1 MRRGM
6 SHAGLEG
13 SRRVQQGRPEE
24 SGSAAL
30 ATIALHYGLPLS
42 VRDIRQTL
50 GIELHNDMFHLL
62 FACRRC
68 GFDVVPLEGDFEH
81 LPEVSRPNMVQFR
94 RTENQGVDYMV
105 LYEIDQDSVV
115 IGNTATGALQRLSK
129 EDFCSRWNGDA
140 VQILPNQSEF
150 NPIQKQLRE
159 RHDPWA
165 TLRRTAGVTP
175 FHALRI
181 LFVVAGNPWS
191 ETI

>member
-105 LYEIDQDSVV
+105 LYEGVDYMVLYEIDQDSVV
-115 IGNTATGALQRLSK
+115 IGNTATGAVQRLVRKTSAPGGTAMPYRFFPIK
-129 EDFCSRWNGDA
+129 VSSMRFTSSLENGTTRGQLFAARRESRR
-140 VQILPNQSEF
+140 S
-150 NPIQKQLRE
+150 
-159 RHDPWA
+159 
-165 TLRRTAGVTP
+165 TP
-175 FHALRI
+175 
-181 LFVVAGNPWS
+181 
-191 ETI
+191 